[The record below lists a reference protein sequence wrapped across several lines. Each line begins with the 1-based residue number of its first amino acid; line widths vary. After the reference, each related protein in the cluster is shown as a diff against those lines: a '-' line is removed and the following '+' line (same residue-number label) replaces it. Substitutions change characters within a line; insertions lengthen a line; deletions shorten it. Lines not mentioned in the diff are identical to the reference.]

1 MSNILL
7 AYAKRNTSVGYCQGM
22 NYIAGMITRV
32 IKDEEEAF
40 WTLTCLFENI
50 LPLDYFCLMTEIL
63 VDQKVFIQIFKKRKP
78 KLFKHLQN
86 VELDFAIISFQWLVC
101 LLSANL
107 EKEISETIWDFMFL
121 EGSVSIF
128 KAILAILTI
137 VEPQI
142 LQETEFNE
150 IYTIF
155 DTKVKEWIT
164 SPDVLIKCMNK
175 FGNIG
180 EKSINKLR
188 NKYRP
193 QIIAEQELLWL
204 DTSRSGCPVPSDTAI
219 FKRVKLINK
228 FFLLNRAMRKCK
240 NDAVVD
246 MDESKLKLSGRIK

>member
-1 MSNILL
+1 
-7 AYAKRNTSVGYCQGM
+7 M
-22 NYIAGMITRV
+22 NYLAGMVTRV
-32 IKDEEEAF
+32 IRNEEESF

-86 VELDFAIISFQWLVC
+86 AGLDFAIISFQWLVC

-107 EKEISETIWDFMFL
+107 QKEISETIWDFMFL
-121 EGSVSIF
+121 EGTVSIF
-128 KAILAILTI
+128 KSILAILSMI
-137 VEPQI
+137 EPQI

-150 IYTIF
+150 IYVIL
-155 DTKVKEWIT
+155 DSKVKEWIT
-164 SPDVLIKCMNK
+164 SPDLFIKHMNK
-175 FGNIG
+175 FGGIE
-180 EKSINKLR
+180 EKSLNKLR

-193 QIIAEQELLWL
+193 IIIAEQEVIWM
-204 DTSRSGCPVPSDTAI
+204 DTSRSGCPGPSDTAI

-240 NDAVVD
+240 NDAVVA
-246 MDESKLKLSGRIK
+246 MDESKLTLSGSLK